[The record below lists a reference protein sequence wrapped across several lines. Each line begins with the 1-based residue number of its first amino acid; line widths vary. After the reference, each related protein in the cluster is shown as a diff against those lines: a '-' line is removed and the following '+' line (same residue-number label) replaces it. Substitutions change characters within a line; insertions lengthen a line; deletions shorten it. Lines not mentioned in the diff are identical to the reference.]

1 MKTISTIFASLLL
14 TACSIFPSAFDGN
27 EHARIVSIYVAA
39 KDNMVCN
46 SAEQARPIVN
56 QMYHDSE
63 WLYHYGS
70 TLSDNEDMS
79 RMELYLLGMVR
90 EIKDRYNKEERVSVL
105 YCKSKFDNIH
115 RSTEKMMQISARR
128 PRS

>member
-1 MKTISTIFASLLL
+1 MKTISIVLASLLL
-14 TACSIFPSAFDGN
+14 TACSIFPSAFDGQ
-27 EHARIVSIYVAA
+27 EHARIVSIHVAA
-39 KDNMVCN
+39 KDNTICN
-46 SAEQARPIVN
+46 LAEQARPTVN

-70 TLSDNEDMS
+70 TLGDNEDMS
-79 RMELYLLGMVR
+79 KMELYLLGMVR
-90 EIKDRYNKEERVSVL
+90 EIRDRYNKEERVSVL

-115 RSTEKMMQISARR
+115 RATEKMMQVSARR